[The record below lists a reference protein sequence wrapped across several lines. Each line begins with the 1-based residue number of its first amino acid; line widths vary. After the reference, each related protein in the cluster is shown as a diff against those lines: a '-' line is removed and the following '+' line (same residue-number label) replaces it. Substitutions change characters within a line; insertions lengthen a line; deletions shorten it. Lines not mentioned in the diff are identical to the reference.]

1 MAIEPWIVTALISA
15 ASCVIAIVATSHTLS
30 KDKDAKDG
38 DVARKL
44 SDIDTKLAVLD
55 EKVETLSERVQRH
68 NGVIERV
75 FRLEEREKLNE
86 QEIREIKAGGTDD

>member
-1 MAIEPWIVTALISA
+1 MAIEPWVVTALISS
-15 ASCVIAIVATSHTLS
+15 ASCVLAIVATYHTLS
-30 KDKDAKDG
+30 KDKDAKD
-38 DVARKL
+38 DEMARRL
-44 SDIDTKLAVLD
+44 SDIDIKLAVLD

-75 FRLEEREKLNE
+75 FKLEEQERLNE

>member
-1 MAIEPWIVTALISA
+1 MAIEPWVVTALISA
-15 ASCVIAIVATSHTLS
+15 ASCVIAIVATSHTIS
-30 KDKDAKDG
+30 KDKDVKD
-38 DVARKL
+38 DEMAMRL

-75 FRLEEREKLNE
+75 FRLEERERLNE
-86 QEIREIKAGGTDD
+86 QELREIKAGGTDD

>member
-1 MAIEPWIVTALISA
+1 MAIEPWVVTALISA
-15 ASCVIAIVATSHTLS
+15 ASCVFAIVATSHTLS
-30 KDKDAKDG
+30 KDKDAKD
-38 DVARKL
+38 DKTARRL

-55 EKVETLSERVQRH
+55 KKVDTLSTRVQRH

-75 FRLEEREKLNE
+75 FRLEERERLAE